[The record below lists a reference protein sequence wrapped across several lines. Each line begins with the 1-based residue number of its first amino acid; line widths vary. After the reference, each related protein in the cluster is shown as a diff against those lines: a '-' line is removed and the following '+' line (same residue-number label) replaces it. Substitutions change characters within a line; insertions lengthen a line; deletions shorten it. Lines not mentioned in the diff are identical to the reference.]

1 MISPQ
6 GAEEIVETAASS
18 AVTAVKELG
27 PSLAEELM
35 HETMSSESSSG
46 KLVLHL
52 QSYFLLHNLNIN
64 GLLIWELCENCNCKN
79 TNQLN

>member
-1 MISPQ
+1 MNRSK
-6 GAEEIVETAASS
+6 GAEEIVEAASA

-46 KLVLHL
+46 KCLSSNLKSVSHFVT
-52 QSYFLLHNLNIN
+52 QSVAM
-64 GLLIWELCENCNCKN
+64 K
-79 TNQLN
+79 